1 MTVIPCAPRN
11 AAITRK
17 SDRES
22 EGPARDPDL
31 WLYRER
37 TLGMLR
43 RYQRLSVEVGRLPSL
58 LGREFF
64 RTRVTSYHAG
74 TFEDA
79 VIFVHDVANGLAQ
92 LGGFE
97 GRLIA
102 KIALQE
108 YTGCWR
114 RAVGRR
120 FPEALDQLTEI
131 FLEGGLLIRL
141 PANDLA
147 RANNCQERRTEF
159 HPQIVLFEMIGLYP
173 ASSTDETPVQDSL
186 AATLLRRL
194 GLDEEPMQES
204 RVTKDSTTAAAAVE
218 DVLE

>member
-1 MTVIPCAPRN
+1 MTAIPCAPRN
-11 AAITRK
+11 AAIPRK
-17 SDRES
+17 SDGES
-22 EGPARDPDL
+22 EGSARDPDL

-108 YTGCWR
+108 YTQNETARLLGCWR
-114 RAVGRR
+114 RTVGRR

-141 PANDLA
+141 PASDVA
-147 RANNCQERRTEF
+147 RANNCQEGRTVK
-159 HPQIVLFEMIGLYP
+159 IP
-173 ASSTDETPVQDSL
+173 ASTSAQRE
-186 AATLLRRL
+186 
-194 GLDEEPMQES
+194 
-204 RVTKDSTTAAAAVE
+204 
-218 DVLE
+218 